1 MIFIIRRSRWILGDL
16 EDEEADVE
24 EATKRKGKRP
34 LGKGAVTRS
43 ILVGILIHNK
53 KILLTPR

>member
-34 LGKGAVTRS
+34 LGKGGGHTQYPGWN
-43 ILVGILIHNK
+43 LD
-53 KILLTPR
+53 T